1 MSALLQTGL
10 LVDVNIGSLQW
21 EVNYNPKEYCYKK
34 QRVDTNAFWVAV
46 VFFFFFLLFL
56 FFFSIKFEY
65 PAQTPREASLPEHSL
80 LWACSLICEQP
91 SFAIFLLFKPQKFV
105 LALVLRSSI

>member
-46 VFFFFFLLFL
+46 FGFFFFSFFFFF
-56 FFFSIKFEY
+56 S
-65 PAQTPREASLPEHSL
+65 Q
-80 LWACSLICEQP
+80 
-91 SFAIFLLFKPQKFV
+91 
-105 LALVLRSSI
+105 

>member
-34 QRVDTNAFWVAV
+34 QRVDTNAFWAAA
-46 VFFFFFLLFL
+46 FFFLLFFSS
-56 FFFSIKFEY
+56 FFFSF
-65 PAQTPREASLPEHSL
+65 
-80 LWACSLICEQP
+80 
-91 SFAIFLLFKPQKFV
+91 PQ
-105 LALVLRSSI
+105 